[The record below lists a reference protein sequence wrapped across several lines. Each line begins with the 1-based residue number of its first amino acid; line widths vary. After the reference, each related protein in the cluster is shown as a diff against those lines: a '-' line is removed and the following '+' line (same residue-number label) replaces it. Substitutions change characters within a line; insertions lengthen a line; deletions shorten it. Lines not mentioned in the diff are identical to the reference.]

1 MGLNKPP
8 GLAAERLAGK
18 YLRGQGYRVVEERC
32 RTKFGELDLICRK
45 GREIVFVEVK
55 SVESE
60 AGFIAEEGVNPKK
73 IEHIVKSAKSWLMQ
87 KKLADLEVRF
97 DVIAVDLKE
106 APPLLK
112 HYPAAFESPFDL

>member
-1 MGLNKPP
+1 MNKPP